1 MRRML
6 ASALV
11 LGIFSTVGLIG
22 CGEDASVTKQTEVST
37 PGGTTTTTQSTE
49 VDKSGSNPP
58 PAAGTTPGV
67 TP

>member
-22 CGEDASVTKQTEVST
+22 CGEEATVEKQTEVTT
-37 PGGTTTTTQSTE
+37 PGGTSTTTET
-49 VDKSGSNPP
+49 KSVEKTGDNPP
-58 PAAGTTPGV
+58 PAATPGTTP
-67 TP
+67 